1 MPARPVDAGVGILTP
16 KSPAVTVGE
25 NMVNLMR
32 RLPVAV
38 RSNEA
43 FELDSEDRGQFGIH
57 DHGFFQMIV
66 GF

>member
-1 MPARPVDAGVGILTP
+1 
-16 KSPAVTVGE
+16 
-25 NMVNLMR
+25 MVNPMR

-38 RSNEA
+38 RLNEA
-43 FELDSEDRGQFGIH
+43 FELDPEDRGQFGIH